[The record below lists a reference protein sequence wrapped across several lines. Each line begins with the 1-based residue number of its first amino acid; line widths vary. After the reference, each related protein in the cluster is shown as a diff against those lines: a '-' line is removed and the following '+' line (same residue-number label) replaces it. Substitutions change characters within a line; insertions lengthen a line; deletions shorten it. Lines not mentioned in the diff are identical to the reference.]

1 MEATFSNVQE
11 VDVSAAFLNAGGIAV
26 PVENIAWESSDEN
39 IVQVIA
45 GASPEQVIL
54 RSTGLVGT
62 AQVFVMAD
70 ADLTEGELPVLG
82 VLDVE
87 ITESGE
93 FSVEF
98 TIGEPRRR
106 EE

>member
-1 MEATFSNVQE
+1 MAEARFSNVQE
-11 VDVSAAFLNAGGIAV
+11 VDVSAAFLNAAGIEV
-26 PVENIAWESSDEN
+26 DVENISWESSDESL
-39 IVQVIA
+39 VQVIA
-45 GASPEQVIL
+45 GATPDAVIL

-70 ADLTEGELPVLG
+70 ADLSEGELPVLG

-93 FSVEF
+93 FRVEF
-98 TIGEPRRR
+98 TVGEPRRR
-106 EE
+106 E